1 MSSAIF
7 ERKIGAKMSGKIDV
21 NAFYNIEYGLYI
33 VTSNDGKKD
42 NGCIVNAVNQVTND
56 PARIA
61 VAINKKN
68 YSCDIIKDTGIM
80 NLCCL
85 SKSAPFDVFKHF
97 GFVSGRDTDKFADKE
112 DKETERS
119 QNGLIIVKEHT
130 NAFMSLKTESIVDL
144 GTHAMFICS
153 VTEAEVVSD
162 EESMTYSHYL
172 CNVKPKPEE
181 VSKKGF
187 VCKVCGYV
195 YESDTLPPDFICP
208 LCKHGASD
216 FEPIK

>member
-1 MSSAIF
+1 
-7 ERKIGAKMSGKIDV
+7 MSGKIDV

-97 GFVSGRDTDKFADKE
+97 GFVSGRDTDKFEKFSLTREKCAHISAPAIAESPVSIECVVRQKVE
-112 DKETERS
+112 LESHVMFLAE
-119 QNGLIIVKEHT
+119 IV
-130 NAFMSLKTESIVDL
+130 
-144 GTHAMFICS
+144 
-153 VTEAEVVSD
+153 
-162 EESMTYSHYL
+162 
-172 CNVKPKPEE
+172 
-181 VSKKGF
+181 
-187 VCKVCGYV
+187 
-195 YESDTLPPDFICP
+195 
-208 LCKHGASD
+208 GASARAD
-216 FEPIK
+216 WAEGGKLHIPDGELIAYVQNRYVKTGETVGTYGFTAKK